1 MCHLRITGFDLMFQN
16 RAGFFSHQIFGL
28 TDVGKEIGTLG
39 FYQRFIKGHQGDI
52 LRNPEVHCGKQAV
65 EIGAGSGFCCNKGS
79 DALLPD
85 QLHHLLLIVNVAL
98 PTRMEIEWRGV
109 SFSYDK
115 PVLKNVTA
123 RMDLTQNHIIRG
135 ENGAGKSTLIKL
147 LLGMETPQSGEISV
161 LGSATGQL
169 DKTLFPS
176 EIFYLPQK
184 APVFDLTVGQ
194 MLLAVTVRER
204 AFAQRLS
211 QLGEDFNEFCE
222 KPLAEMSEGQRKKFY
237 LALAFSGDATLLIL
251 DEPTNHLDDAGR
263 KTLAEWIAQRGRGV
277 VVISHD
283 SVFEAVDAVCWKL
296 QNGGLAYV

>member
-1 MCHLRITGFDLMFQN
+1 
-16 RAGFFSHQIFGL
+16 
-28 TDVGKEIGTLG
+28 
-39 FYQRFIKGHQGDI
+39 
-52 LRNPEVHCGKQAV
+52 
-65 EIGAGSGFCCNKGS
+65 
-79 DALLPD
+79 
-85 QLHHLLLIVNVAL
+85 
-98 PTRMEIEWRGV
+98 
-109 SFSYDK
+109 
-115 PVLKNVTA
+115 
-123 RMDLTQNHIIRG
+123 MDLTQNHIIRG

-184 APVFDLTVGQ
+184 APVFDLTAGQ
-194 MLLAVTVRER
+194 MLSAVIETEDGTAAPDGTHARGESPSVRSRVRDSERTAIHGESPSARGNEPHCTNALAREHT
-204 AFAQRLS
+204 FAQRLS

-283 SVFEAVDAVCWKL
+283 SIFEAVDAVCWKL

>member
-1 MCHLRITGFDLMFQN
+1 
-16 RAGFFSHQIFGL
+16 
-28 TDVGKEIGTLG
+28 
-39 FYQRFIKGHQGDI
+39 
-52 LRNPEVHCGKQAV
+52 
-65 EIGAGSGFCCNKGS
+65 
-79 DALLPD
+79 
-85 QLHHLLLIVNVAL
+85 
-98 PTRMEIEWRGV
+98 
-109 SFSYDK
+109 
-115 PVLKNVTA
+115 
-123 RMDLTQNHIIRG
+123 MDLTQNHIIRG

-184 APVFDLTVGQ
+184 APVFDLTAGQ
-194 MLLAVTVRER
+194 MLSAVIETEDGTAAPDGTHARGESPSARGNEPHCTNALAREHT
-204 AFAQRLS
+204 FAQRLF

>member
-1 MCHLRITGFDLMFQN
+1 M
-16 RAGFFSHQIFGL
+16 
-28 TDVGKEIGTLG
+28 
-39 FYQRFIKGHQGDI
+39 
-52 LRNPEVHCGKQAV
+52 
-65 EIGAGSGFCCNKGS
+65 
-79 DALLPD
+79 
-85 QLHHLLLIVNVAL
+85 
-98 PTRMEIEWRGV
+98 
-109 SFSYDK
+109 
-115 PVLKNVTA
+115 
-123 RMDLTQNHIIRG
+123 
-135 ENGAGKSTLIKL
+135 
-147 LLGMETPQSGEISV
+147 

-204 AFAQRLS
+204 AFAQRLF

>member
-1 MCHLRITGFDLMFQN
+1 MIDLIDVSKSY
-16 RAGFFSHQIFGL
+16 GPGL
-28 TDVGKEIGTLG
+28 PAVNHANLHVDKGEFVFIVG
-39 FYQRFIKGHQGDI
+39 
-52 LRNPEVHCGKQAV
+52 NS
-65 EIGAGSGFCCNKGS
+65 GS
-79 DALLPD
+79 
-85 QLHHLLLIVNVAL
+85 
-98 PTRMEIEWRGV
+98 
-109 SFSYDK
+109 
-115 PVLKNVTA
+115 
-123 RMDLTQNHIIRG
+123 
-135 ENGAGKSTLIKL
+135 GKSTLIKL

-222 KPLAEMSEGQRKKFY
+222 KPLAEMSEEQRKKFY

>member
-1 MCHLRITGFDLMFQN
+1 
-16 RAGFFSHQIFGL
+16 
-28 TDVGKEIGTLG
+28 
-39 FYQRFIKGHQGDI
+39 
-52 LRNPEVHCGKQAV
+52 
-65 EIGAGSGFCCNKGS
+65 
-79 DALLPD
+79 
-85 QLHHLLLIVNVAL
+85 
-98 PTRMEIEWRGV
+98 MEIEWRGV

-184 APVFDLTVGQ
+184 APVFDLTAGQ
-194 MLLAVTVRER
+194 MLSAVIETEDGTAVPDGTHARGESPSVRSRVTDSERTAIHGESPSARGNEPHCTNALAREHT
-204 AFAQRLS
+204 FAQRLS

-222 KPLAEMSEGQRKKFY
+222 KPLAEMS
-237 LALAFSGDATLLIL
+237 DCLLY
-251 DEPTNHLDDAGR
+251 TSS
-263 KTLAEWIAQRGRGV
+263 AQCLQ
-277 VVISHD
+277 SD
-283 SVFEAVDAVCWKL
+283 SVQPGKPFCAALGICRKRDVDRTVSDSGKH
-296 QNGGLAYV
+296 GT